1 MSIDRIFFHYSQLSV
16 SFTSVVSKMVLKV
29 LELWEMNVN
38 NTEVYIF
45 SLKIISLCIMHVL
58 ILLKTQKVAVLHNWI
73 NKAQRWGRIDMEI
86 IEKRSVKNVTMAR
99 RWSLNGQLFGMVV
112 SNLAGVM
119 RGVSCWEQA
128 NNGSPTKPPSHES
141 FPQIKRP
148 FEGCSCSP
156 CLGKYFDIGVA
167 EWPKWS
173 SFKHR
178 VWNRKWPQFC
188 LAKPQVCR

>member
-1 MSIDRIFFHYSQLSV
+1 
-16 SFTSVVSKMVLKV
+16 
-29 LELWEMNVN
+29 
-38 NTEVYIF
+38 
-45 SLKIISLCIMHVL
+45 
-58 ILLKTQKVAVLHNWI
+58 
-73 NKAQRWGRIDMEI
+73 MEI

-99 RWSLNGQLFGMVV
+99 RWGLNGQLFGMVV

-141 FPQIKRP
+141 FPQIKQP

-188 LAKPQVCR
+188 LANRRFVGNAAIYAIYPLQIFLKFDIQLNFEI

>member
-1 MSIDRIFFHYSQLSV
+1 MWTIQRFTLSV
-16 SFTSVVSKMVLKV
+16 WKSYHYAFG
-29 LELWEMNVN
+29 
-38 NTEVYIF
+38 
-45 SLKIISLCIMHVL
+45 VL
-58 ILLKTQKVAVLHNWI
+58 ILLKTQTVAVLHNWI

-86 IEKRSVKNVTMAR
+86 IEKGSVKNVTMAR